1 MWPEKAIVVTPS
13 RYRIAAQPVQ
23 KHDIESE
30 QIAITVDSL
39 QCDSRDGASNADCE
53 PMLYNISF
61 GNISFGL
68 AGATRAMVH
77 KQAQWAPLE

>member
-1 MWPEKAIVVTPS
+1 VARKSHCRDAESLPDRRPAM
-13 RYRIAAQPVQ
+13 Q